1 MVTFQSVQCHPRLTY
16 IFNFWHSGTALWHS
30 RLSATVPE
38 CQLHLDGNHCNQLT
52 PFLFTGLKFVSV
64 VITSCMYVRVQVFSL
79 VTFICA
85 TAWYDFVPLGG
96 GWVQFVS
103 MTALILTTFLYMLYV
118 FRLTSKLSE
127 QIPFK
132 FTVSA

>member
-1 MVTFQSVQCHPRLTY
+1 MSLRKSVVALTCAPDLNDPFRLFQRVTVTTC
-16 IFNFWHSGTALWHS
+16 GT
-30 RLSATVPE
+30 
-38 CQLHLDGNHCNQLT
+38 
-52 PFLFTGLKFVSV
+52 FFKVSV
-64 VITSCMYVRVQVFSL
+64 SCNYALCMRMQVFSL

-85 TAWYDFVPLGG
+85 TVWHEFVPLGG

-103 MTALILTTFLYMLYV
+103 IMAFILTTFLYMLYV

-132 FTVSA
+132 FTVSATNDTTYSTV

>member
-1 MVTFQSVQCHPRLTY
+1 MLATRQMC
-16 IFNFWHSGTALWHS
+16 
-30 RLSATVPE
+30 LSSLIIP
-38 CQLHLDGNHCNQLT
+38 C
-52 PFLFTGLKFVSV
+52 
-64 VITSCMYVRVQVFSL
+64 VQVFSL

-85 TAWYDFVPLGG
+85 TVWHEFVPLGG

-103 MTALILTTFLYMLYV
+103 MLAFILTTFLYMLYA

-132 FTVSA
+132 FTVSVTDTQWSFNATFLYREVLFRIKTGITTYANT

>member
-1 MVTFQSVQCHPRLTY
+1 MPG
-16 IFNFWHSGTALWHS
+16 INK
-30 RLSATVPE
+30 
-38 CQLHLDGNHCNQLT
+38 LHLDGNHCNQLIPL
-52 PFLFTGLKFVSV
+52 PFKGLK
-64 VITSCMYVRVQVFSL
+64 ICLGCNYIMYVRVQVFSL